1 MKKALKIILAF
12 IVINV
17 IMGIGVWGVITNESD
32 TEPGWQVWGWF
43 LAVLTIAWPAI
54 SFWWDRMIWLLDLED

>member
-1 MKKALKIILAF
+1 MKKVLKIILAF

-43 LAVLTIAWPAI
+43 LATIIIGIPTTL
-54 SFWWDRMIWLLDLED
+54 FWLDKMDWLLDLED